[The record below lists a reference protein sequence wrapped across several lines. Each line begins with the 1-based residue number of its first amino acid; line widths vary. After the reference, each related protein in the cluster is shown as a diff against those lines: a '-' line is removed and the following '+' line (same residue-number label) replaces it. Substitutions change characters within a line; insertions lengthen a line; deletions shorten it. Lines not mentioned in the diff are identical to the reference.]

1 MALGNS
7 DLSLGKIHIAT
18 GVNVKEAWAEI
29 FLLEDLS
36 LQKCSHK

>member
-7 DLSLGKIHIAT
+7 DLSLGKIHITT
-18 GVNVKEAWAEI
+18 GVNVKETWAEI
-29 FLLEDLS
+29 SLLDLS